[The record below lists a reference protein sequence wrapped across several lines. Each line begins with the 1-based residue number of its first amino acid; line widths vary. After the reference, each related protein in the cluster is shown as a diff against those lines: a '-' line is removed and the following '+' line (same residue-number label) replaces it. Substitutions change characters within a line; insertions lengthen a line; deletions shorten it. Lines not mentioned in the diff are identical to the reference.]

1 MWILVLISKNEKGN
15 LYIFSSKWKP
25 YFCTSH
31 DYKINI
37 THCKNTQK
45 NVDKYK
51 IKITVLQNL
60 EINCFISFI
69 YPCEYLSTC
78 LNKPMCSY
86 KNRILLFYNLLFFHS
101 ISWIFSMLINIFIA
115 FKVWKY
121 HVLWR
126 YYSNYLLLLSK

>member
-1 MWILVLISKNEKGN
+1 MDLVLISKNEKGN

-60 EINCFISFI
+60 EINCFISF
-69 YPCEYLSTC
+69 YLSLWIFVSHMFKQTY
-78 LNKPMCSY
+78 SY
-86 KNRILLFYNLLFFHS
+86 KNRILLFYNLLFFTQYHEY
-101 ISWIFSMLINIFIA
+101 FHVNKYTFIA

-126 YYSNYLLLLSK
+126 YIQIIYYY